1 MTLTDRDR
9 KLLLVLVPIVVLVGY
24 WFLLLSPQRKDASAA
39 AERLDKQERRLTAT
53 KSQLA
58 QLNSAKS
65 TFAADYGSLVRLGK
79 AVPSAVDMPTLLV
92 QLNAAA
98 EGTGIDFTKIK
109 AGERDESSG
118 SSGSSSSGSQPP
130 KAPGSGG
137 GSQPAAAG
145 GQGAGSGP
153 GKAAESAGN
162 ATNNANSASSSAA
175 SQGGGQTSSSSKKG
189 GLPVGGGSTA
199 AGGAGG
205 GSGSGA
211 PAGLDTVP
219 LEFQFDGRF
228 FRLADFFHDLKRFV
242 QASNRRIA
250 VSGRLLTI
258 DALKFTSTKEE
269 FPNVTAEVKA
279 TVYLAPKRE
288 GATAGASPAGP
299 TPPSATPAS
308 SSAPN
313 PTPGP

>member
-9 KLLLVLVPIVVLVGY
+9 KLVLVLLPVVVLIGY

-39 AERLDKQERRLTAT
+39 ADRLAKQERRLTAT

-98 EGTGIDFTKIK
+98 EGTGVDFTKIK

-118 SSGSSSSGSQPP
+118 SGSSSSSGAQPP
-130 KAPGSGG
+130 KAPGSGN

-145 GQGAGSGP
+145 GQGAASGP

-162 ATNNANSASSSAA
+162 ATNNANSASSKAA
-175 SQGGGQTSSSSKKG
+175 GQGQTSSSSKQG
-189 GLPVGGGSTA
+189 GLPVGGGSTGG
-199 AGGAGG
+199 GGASG
-205 GSGSGA
+205 GSGSGGA
-211 PAGLDTVP
+211 PTGLDTVP

-258 DALKFTSTKEE
+258 DALKFTSTREE
-269 FPNVTAEVKA
+269 FPNITAEVKA

-288 GATAGASPAGP
+288 GATAGATPSGP
-299 TPPSATPAS
+299 TPPAATPAS
-308 SSAPN
+308 STAPN

>member
-9 KLLLVLVPIVVLVGY
+9 KLVLVLVPIVVLVGY

-39 AERLDKQERRLTAT
+39 ADRLAKQERRLTAT

-118 SSGSSSSGSQPP
+118 SGSSSSGSQPP
-130 KAPGSGG
+130 KAPGSGD

-145 GQGAGSGP
+145 GQGAASGP
-153 GKAAESAGN
+153 GKAAEGAGN
-162 ATNNANSASSSAA
+162 ATNNANSASSNAE
-175 SQGGGQTSSSSKKG
+175 SQGGGQSSGSSKQG
-189 GLPVGGGSTA
+189 GLPVGGGSSA
-199 AGGAGG
+199 SGGAAA

-258 DALKFTSTKEE
+258 DALKFTSTQEE

-288 GATAGASPAGP
+288 GATAGASPSGP
-299 TPPSATPAS
+299 TPPAATPAS
-308 SSAPN
+308 STAPN
-313 PTPGP
+313 PTSGP